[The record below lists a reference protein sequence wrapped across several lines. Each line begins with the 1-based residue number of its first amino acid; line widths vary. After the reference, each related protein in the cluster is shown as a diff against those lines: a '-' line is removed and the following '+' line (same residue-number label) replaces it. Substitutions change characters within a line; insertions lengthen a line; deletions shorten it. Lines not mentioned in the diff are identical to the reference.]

1 MLYLI
6 VNLDYI
12 SPSEEGAIVMTPV
25 TLLCY
30 VSYSLRVI
38 CVALDPKR
46 CLLAFLSFITWRIRN
61 FALICS
67 DAGCEQNTKNFKR
80 PAISQPKLGH
90 RCCHP
95 FHPGGFYNQSL
106 LLTLKRFRISFW
118 VNGKGHENFNLQLVI
133 KISLNFSFIVHF
145 C

>member
-118 VNGKGHENFNLQLVI
+118 VNGKGM
-133 KISLNFSFIVHF
+133 KISTCNS
-145 C
+145 